1 MKEHPKRDNLMQ
13 IKMLSQTSVLQ
24 TTTRIDLSL
33 LMNPHARASN
43 TVVAHIEYERL
54 SLSQCPSPR
63 KAVTNSAH
71 ANKAATIAKTP
82 APANVLS
89 ELAPPVG
96 EADALLAER
105 VAEFKAADEPEL
117 ALPVKVAVP
126 VEVIVIMEPLE
137 DMVEV
142 TVEAVAETKLAT
154 LDIMN
159 TNCTHT

>member
-1 MKEHPKRDNLMQ
+1 
-13 IKMLSQTSVLQ
+13 
-24 TTTRIDLSL
+24 
-33 LMNPHARASN
+33 
-43 TVVAHIEYERL
+43 
-54 SLSQCPSPR
+54 
-63 KAVTNSAH
+63 
-71 ANKAATIAKTP
+71 
-82 APANVLS
+82 LS

>member
-96 EADALLAER
+96 E
-105 VAEFKAADEPEL
+105 
-117 ALPVKVAVP
+117 PVKVAVP

-154 LDIMN
+154 LDILN